1 MPKDWKHFITRTNIT
16 DGAWGTQ
23 LAAQGLPAGR
33 CPDAWNLE
41 NPQAVAAVAKAYV
54 DAGSDIIL
62 TNTFQSCR
70 YALERAGLAGKG
82 GTTAEVGAIISRK
95 AAGDAVAVFGSI
107 GPSGKIVMT
116 EEVPSEELYQDF
128 LVQAHGLAR
137 GGVDAIV
144 CESFSELAEI
154 ALAARAALTT
164 GLRVVMSMTFDSG
177 PDRTVTM
184 MGVKPEQLAEL
195 AVELGA
201 SAVGANCGA
210 GPESF
215 VRVAAHLSAAGPLPV
230 WVKPNAGLPEVRE
243 GKTYFPMDPA
253 AFAAFAPALRGAG
266 AIFLGGCCGTTPAHI
281 KALAAAVTG

>member
-1 MPKDWKHFITRTNIT
+1 MAKDWQHFTKRINIT
-16 DGAWGTQ
+16 DAAYGTE

-41 NPQAVAAVAKAYV
+41 NPQAVAAVAKSFV
-54 DAGSDIIL
+54 EAGSDIIQ
-62 TNTFQSCR
+62 TNTFQSNR
-70 YALERAGLAGKG
+70 FVLDRAGLAGKG
-82 GTTAEVGAIISRK
+82 GTVAEVGAIISRK

-116 EEVPSEELYQDF
+116 GEVAPEELYQDF
-128 LVQAHGLAR
+128 LVQARGLAR

-144 CESFSELAEI
+144 CESFSELDEI
-154 ALAARAALTT
+154 ALAARAALAA

-184 MGVKPEQLAEL
+184 MGVRPAQLAAL

-215 VRVAAHLSAAGPLPV
+215 VRVAALLKAACPLPV
-230 WVKPNAGLPEVRE
+230 WVKPNAGLPEVRG
-243 GKTYFPMDPA
+243 GKTIFPMDGE
-253 AFAAFAPALRGAG
+253 AFAAYAPALLSAG

-281 KALAAAVTG
+281 RALARAVKA